1 MLILSIGGS
10 LMDIDLLFKIALLIV
25 VVGLSIK
32 VLTAVSGFIFKI
44 ALVLFIILLVYK
56 MFI

>member
-1 MLILSIGGS
+1 
-10 LMDIDLLFKIALLIV
+10 MDINLIFKIVMLIV

>member
-1 MLILSIGGS
+1 ME
-10 LMDIDLLFKIALLIV
+10 IDLIFKIVMLIV

-32 VLTAVSGFIFKI
+32 VLKAVSGFIFKI

>member
-1 MLILSIGGS
+1 
-10 LMDIDLLFKIALLIV
+10 MDINLIFKIVMLIV

-32 VLTAVSGFIFKI
+32 ILTAVSGFIFKI
-44 ALVLFIILLVYK
+44 ALVLFIILLIYK

>member
-1 MLILSIGGS
+1 MDINIDLIFKVLMLIVIIGIS
-10 LMDIDLLFKIALLIV
+10 VKAIKFITSV
-25 VVGLSIK
+25 V
-32 VLTAVSGFIFKI
+32 FKI

>member
-1 MLILSIGGS
+1 ME
-10 LMDIDLLFKIALLIV
+10 IDLIFKIVMLIV

-32 VLTAVSGFIFKI
+32 ALKAITGFIFKI

>member
-25 VVGLSIK
+25 VVGISVKAIK
-32 VLTAVSGFIFKI
+32 AISGFIFKM
-44 ALVLFIILLVYK
+44 AFILLIISFIYK